1 MFSLFKYIGNMA
13 RDLDWLKIVA
23 KKHDTWVLI
32 VKNIIGENYAED
44 IVQEAYIT
52 LTKYSDPNKIIKD
65 GKVSDGYM
73 FFTLRSLAYQFYNK
87 KKKINIISIDNE
99 ESFLT
104 LPDKNDIEEN
114 EAFHKICVL
123 VDNVSSTWHWYDKKI
138 WKLYS
143 QTDMSIRKL
152 ASETKISW
160 VSIFNTLK
168 NLKLDIKNKI
178 KEDYED
184 YKNGDWDRIDS

>member
-1 MFSLFKYIGNMA
+1 MD
-13 RDLDWLKIVA
+13 RDLNWLSIVA
-23 KKHDTWVLI
+23 KRHNYWVSI
-32 VKNIIGENYAED
+32 VRSLVGDLYAED
-44 IVQEAYIT
+44 ITQEAYIA
-52 LTKYSDPNKIIKD
+52 LAKYSDPDKIIKD
-65 GKVSDGYM
+65 GKVSEGYM

-87 KKKINIISIDNE
+87 KKKVTIISIDKDEN
-99 ESFLT
+99 FLE
-104 LPDKNDIEEN
+104 LPHHDDIEEN
-114 EAFHKICVL
+114 EAFHKICL
-123 VDNVSSTWHWYDKKI
+123 MVDEVAKDWHWYDKKI

-178 KEDYED
+178 EENYED
-184 YKNGDWDRIDS
+184 YKNGDWERIDS

>member
-1 MFSLFKYIGNMA
+1 MYNIFKYNGNLD
-13 RDLDWLKIVA
+13 RELDWLTIVA
-23 KKHDTWVLI
+23 KRHKYWVSI
-32 VKNIIGENYAED
+32 VRSLVGDFYCED
-44 IVQEAYIT
+44 IVQEAYIA
-52 LTKYSDPNKIIKD
+52 LTKYSDPDKIIKN
-65 GKVSDGYM
+65 GKVSEGYM

-87 KKKINIISIDNE
+87 KKKVTIISLDREENFLDLPSKDN
-99 ESFLT
+99 
-104 LPDKNDIEEN
+104 IEEN
-114 EAFHKICVL
+114 EAFHKICLL
-123 VDNVSSTWHWYDKKI
+123 VDEVAKDWHWYDKKI

-178 KEDYED
+178 EENYED
-184 YKNGDWDRIDS
+184 YKNGDWERIDS